1 MHKVQLNQ
9 LELTLAIEP
18 RGPLLIKSGGE
29 GMADPSVPDMAFV
42 RSAAPGGG
50 PSIVYLPG
58 SSLKGVIRSH
68 CERIAR
74 TLGVP
79 CCDPFDEKSDCR
91 RETVAEDDPQRQ
103 PKIYKRVCPLCR
115 TFGSTQIASRVRFA
129 DAFPEPG
136 TIRTETRTSVAID
149 RLTGG
154 SKGGALFQFEAVI
167 AGRFRA
173 KITLHNYQLW
183 QAGLLAL
190 ALRDLDAGRLQLGYG
205 TSRGMGHVRAP
216 IIEARVSYLGLA
228 QGDGA
233 VTGLRTRGGYRPLLG
248 DKGTIFYGLGGL
260 LDVPER
266 TAYGLGDDRI
276 ELSRPVPTQANGL
289 YVHQQLRAA
298 DGSVDPQVL
307 DEFLAACVERWAA
320 FVEERHKER
329 VGEEKGDDG

>member
-42 RSAAPGGG
+42 RTGAPGGG
-50 PSIVYLPG
+50 PSTVYLPG

-74 TLGVP
+74 TLGVD
-79 CCDPFDEKSDCR
+79 CCDPFDEGSACR

-103 PKIYKRVCPLCR
+103 SKIYKRVCPLCR

-136 TIRTETRTSVAID
+136 TVRTETRTSVAID

-167 AGRFRA
+167 AGRFLA
-173 KITLHNYQLW
+173 KIMLHNYQLW

-205 TSRGMGHVRAP
+205 ASRGMGHVRAP
-216 IIEARVSYLGLA
+216 IIEAQVSYLGLA
-228 QGDGA
+228 QGDGT
-233 VTGLRTRGGYRPLLG
+233 VRGLRTRGGYRPLLG
-248 DKGTIFYGLGGL
+248 DGGTILYGLGGL
-260 LDVPER
+260 LDQEER
-266 TAYGLGDDRI
+266 AAYGLGDDRI
-276 ELSRPVPTQANGL
+276 ELSRPVPTRADGL
-289 YVHQQLRAA
+289 YVNQRLRAA

-307 DEFLAACVERWAA
+307 DEFLTACVERWVA
-320 FVEERHKER
+320 FVEHHGEL
-329 VGEEKGDDG
+329 VGEEEGDDG